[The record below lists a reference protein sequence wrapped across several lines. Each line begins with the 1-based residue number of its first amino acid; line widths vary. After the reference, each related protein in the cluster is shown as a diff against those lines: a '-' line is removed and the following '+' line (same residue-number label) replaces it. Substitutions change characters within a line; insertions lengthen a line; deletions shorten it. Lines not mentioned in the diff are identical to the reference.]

1 MPATSSAST
10 TVTRLPVAFHLPW
23 QSSLHKAIC
32 NNPATVLEHMD
43 ASALRAAQASDH
55 ASTVAHSAHALAYM
69 LVDWSRFTGWQ
80 TWIARFESA
89 NAALPDSTE
98 PELNLARATGA
109 LACALLRGD
118 TAESQTALGLRV
130 QALLR
135 AADSPQDAT
144 HLALAAGV
152 LLPWLQM
159 ARAVTD
165 AQVLHTHMTDVW
177 ARWSAHD
184 AATQYLSGL
193 WLAAWAQH
201 LHFSDPPRQPDAL
214 ARLRGQLAAGTSPGL
229 HFRAARIAAEGAI
242 NAQDDAL
249 AERAFHD
256 MLAALRP
263 ERPMDRVIYNAMA
276 VTRAGSRKDM
286 DAAMLHGEHMNRDLL
301 AADCPPSITSAYRFR
316 ESAIQ
321 LAVGNYAKVAE
332 IYEFCA
338 QNVSSV
344 QASLVRG
351 FAALARAVEIHHQHD
366 TAAAQRDRLREQ
378 LALGLAAMRQSPNG
392 NFFFSVPAARGTVCA
407 LALREDIE
415 AEFVR
420 AALKLVPTPPPIWA
434 DEHWPWSMSVRC
446 LGGFRI
452 DAHLADG
459 QRADKASSRPLMLL
473 KLIAAHGAQGVP
485 VATAL
490 DTLWPGQDGDQA
502 EHTLTMTLQ
511 RSRRLFVD
519 DDLIHRNDGWLRL
532 NGKKVWTDVA
542 AFEAHVDA
550 MPEIGMAASDAE
562 STRYIKRLFVLYRG
576 DCLLGIDDAW
586 AMDRAAHYR
595 SRVTFTVQRA
605 VQQAMHAGHHA
616 AAELALTR
624 AIERGLDMAGML
636 KTFTPD
642 QNAAPTLAALQAR
655 IASIKPLSSPSAFR

>member
-1 MPATSSAST
+1 MPAASSVS
-10 TVTRLPVAFHLPW
+10 RLPVAFLVPW
-23 QSSLHKAIC
+23 QSALHDAVC
-32 NNPATVLEHMD
+32 NDQATVLAQMD
-43 ASALRAAQASDH
+43 AAATRAAQAGDN
-55 ASTVAHSAHALAYM
+55 AALAALSAHVLAYM
-69 LVDWSRFTGWQ
+69 LVDWGRFNGWQ

-89 NAALPDSTE
+89 NVALADSPESTDA
-98 PELNLARATGA
+98 ELNLARATGA

-118 TAESQTALGLRV
+118 TAESQSALGLRV
-130 QALLR
+130 QSLLR

-165 AQVLHTHMTDVW
+165 AQVLHARITDVW

-184 AATQYLSGL
+184 AATQHMSGL

-276 VTRAGSRKDM
+276 VTRAGGQKDM
-286 DAAMLHGEHMNRDLL
+286 DTAMLHVEHMNRDLA
-301 AADCPPSITSAYRFR
+301 AADCPPSITSTYRFR

-344 QASLVRG
+344 QAALVRG

-366 TAAAQRDRLREQ
+366 TDVTQRDRLREQ
-378 LALGLAAMRQSPNG
+378 LALGLAAMRQSPNS
-392 NFFFSVPAARGTVCA
+392 NFFFSVPAVRGALCA
-407 LALREDIE
+407 LALREGIE
-415 AEFVR
+415 AEFVLS
-420 AALKLVPTPPPIWA
+420 ALKLVPTPPPIWA
-434 DEHWPWSMSVRC
+434 DEYWPWAMSVRC
-446 LGGFRI
+446 LGGFRV
-452 DAHLADG
+452 DAARADG

-473 KLIAAHGAQGVP
+473 KLIASHGAQGVP
-485 VATAL
+485 VATAM
-490 DTLWPGQDGDQA
+490 DALWPGQDGDQA

-511 RSRRLFVD
+511 RLRRLFVE
-519 DDLIHRNDGWLRL
+519 DDLIHRNDGWLTL
-532 NGKKVWTDVA
+532 NVAKVWTDVA
-542 AFEAHVDA
+542 AFEAHVEA
-550 MPEIGMAASDAE
+550 MPGVGIAATDAE
-562 STRYIKRLFVLYRG
+562 STRHVKRLFDLYRG

-586 AMDRAAHYR
+586 ATDRAAHYR
-595 SRVTFTVQRA
+595 SGATFTVQRV
-605 VQQAMHAGHHA
+605 VQQAVQAGHHA

-624 AIERGLDMAGML
+624 AIERGLDVTSML
-636 KTFTPD
+636 KTLVAD
-642 QNAAPTLAALQAR
+642 QNTAPAVAALQAR
-655 IASIKPLSSPSAFR
+655 IVSTKPLSSPSAFH

>member
-1 MPATSSAST
+1 MPASS
-10 TVTRLPVAFHLPW
+10 VTRLPVAFHLPW
-23 QSSLHKAIC
+23 QSALHAAVC
-32 NNPATVLEHMD
+32 NDQATVLTQMD
-43 ASALRAAQASDH
+43 AVTLRATRAGDNA
-55 ASTVAHSAHALAYM
+55 ALTALSAHVLAYM
-69 LVDWSRFTGWQ
+69 LVDWGRFTGWDI
-80 TWIARFESA
+80 WIARFESA
-89 NAALPDSTE
+89 NLALPESND

-130 QALLR
+130 QAVLR

-165 AQVLHTHMTDVW
+165 AQVLHARMTDVW

-214 ARLRGQLAAGTSPGL
+214 VRLRGHLATGTSPGL

-249 AERAFHD
+249 AERAFHE

-276 VTRAGSRKDM
+276 VTRAGGRKDM
-286 DAAMLHGEHMNRDLL
+286 DAAMLHVEHMNRDLI
-301 AADCPPSITSAYRFR
+301 AAECPPSITSTYRFR

-344 QASLVRG
+344 QAALVRG

-366 TAAAQRDRLREQ
+366 AEGPQRDRLREQ
-378 LALGLAAMRQSPNG
+378 LALGLAAMRQSPNS
-392 NFFFSVPAARGTVCA
+392 NFFFSVPAVRGAVCA

-434 DEHWPWSMSVRC
+434 DEYWPWLMSVRC

-452 DAHLADG
+452 EAALADG

-473 KLIAAHGAQGVP
+473 KLIAAHGSQGLP
-485 VATAL
+485 VATAM
-490 DTLWPGQDGDQA
+490 DALWTGQDGDQA

-511 RSRRLFVD
+511 RLRRLFVE

-532 NGKKVWTDVA
+532 NGEKVWTDVA
-542 AFEAHVDA
+542 ALEAHIEA
-550 MPEIGMAASDAE
+550 MPESGIAASDAE
-562 STRYIKRLFVLYRG
+562 STRYVKRLFDLYRG
-576 DCLLGIDDAW
+576 DCLLGVDDAW

-605 VQQAMHAGHHA
+605 VQQALQAGHQA

-624 AIERGLDMAGML
+624 AIERGLDMANVL

-642 QNAAPTLAALQAR
+642 QNAAPRTAALQAR
-655 IASIKPLSSPSAFR
+655 IASINPVQVRTAFR